1 MALLCT
7 SWYQATHNQLTLFH
21 AIVVIHLLALLGVN
35 MASRIS
41 SKGVNKVRYFM
52 NSFLVL
58 CAMGTFIGFN
68 VFVWVH
74 APDFGS
80 QRECNDS
87 VVYVLF
93 GQSIQA
99 TNKVFRYIILATL
112 AAPPAGFIIFLL
124 IGAPCWVASCC
135 FYRRHFR
142 DFDSQ
147 PTSMTV
153 KDDASSISEGK
164 RAHEFIRV
172 LVYIAFSIYAIVSL
186 EQMIKRNLV
195 SEEETEWSFG
205 QIIALFLLLGPTVD
219 FMNAVVEG
227 FRRTPSNDELV
238 D

>member
-7 SWYQATHNQLTLFH
+7 SWYQATHDQLTLFH

-41 SKGVNKVRYFM
+41 SKGPNKVRFFM
-52 NSFLVL
+52 NSFLVV
-58 CAMGTFIGFN
+58 CATATFIGFN
-68 VFVWVH
+68 VYVWVR

-80 QRECNDS
+80 QPECNDS

-99 TNKVFRYIILATL
+99 TNNVFRYIILATL

-142 DFDSQ
+142 DFDPPS
-147 PTSMTV
+147 TTV
-153 KDDASSISEGK
+153 TFEEDASSISEGK
-164 RAHEFIRV
+164 GAREFIQV
-172 LVYIAFSIYAIVSL
+172 MAYIAFSIYAIVSL
-186 EQMIKRNLV
+186 EQMIKRNPV

-227 FRRTPSNDELV
+227 FRKTPSNDERV